1 MASAPPPALT
11 GRPGLRILHLADRL
25 TDRGG
30 AYAHLLGVIDALGPR
45 HESWLAV
52 GVDEGSAS
60 TRARVRV
67 VPGLEARTRRPLDLD
82 ALADAVRP
90 DVVHVH
96 NLMNPEAL
104 AWAASRGRA
113 VLTIQDHR
121 FFCPTRGKWKTDG
134 RVCRE
139 VLSPEACA
147 GCFEDDAYFRDV
159 LALTR
164 ARLEEARRLSVVAL
178 SRHMRDELLAVGLR
192 ADAVSVIPPFV
203 HGLDRAARPDGP
215 PCVLFVG
222 RLVESKG
229 VADAVL
235 AWRRSGVD
243 LPLVVAG
250 SGPLRESMRG
260 SGAEVLGWVPRALLG
275 AVYARARAV
284 VMPSRWQEPFG
295 IVGLE
300 ALHCGVP
307 VVAWE
312 SGGIAEWHPGG
323 DLLVPWGDVDALA
336 SALRD
341 AVTRRA
347 SLRAGFDQGSLMDRL
362 TAVYEGLIGSG

>member
-1 MASAPPPALT
+1 M
-11 GRPGLRILHLADRL
+11 RILHLADRL

-30 AYAHLLGVIDALGPR
+30 AYAHLLGVLDALGPR
-45 HESWLAV
+45 HENWLAV
-52 GVDEGSAS
+52 GIDEGSAS
-60 TRARVRV
+60 TRARVRIV
-67 VPGLEARTRRPLDLD
+67 TGLEARTRRPMDLD
-82 ALADAVRP
+82 ALAAELRP
-90 DVVHVH
+90 GVIHVH

-104 AWAASRGRA
+104 AWAGSRGRA

-134 RVCRE
+134 HVCRE
-139 VLSPEACA
+139 LLSPEACA
-147 GCFEDDAYFRDV
+147 GCFEDDAHFRDV

-164 ARLEEARRLSVVAL
+164 ARLEEARRLSVVVL
-178 SRHMRDELLAVGLR
+178 SRYMRDELLAAGLR

-203 HGLDRAARPDGP
+203 HGLDREARPDGP

-250 SGPLRESMRG
+250 SGPLRESLRD
-260 SGAEVLGWVPRALLG
+260 SGAEVLGWVPRRRLG

-284 VMPSRWQEPFG
+284 VMPSRWREPLG

-323 DLLVPWGDVDALA
+323 DLLVPWGDLDALA
-336 SALRD
+336 GALRV
-341 AVTRRA
+341 AVSRRA
-347 SLRAGFDQGSLMDRL
+347 TPPLGFESEELTKRL
-362 TAVYEGLIGSG
+362 VEVYERLAGNQGR

>member
-1 MASAPPPALT
+1 VL
-11 GRPGLRILHLADRL
+11 
-25 TDRGG
+25 
-30 AYAHLLGVIDALGPR
+30 DALGPD

-52 GVDEGSAS
+52 GVDEGSAA

-67 VPGLEARTRRPLDLD
+67 LPGLEARTRRPVGLD
-82 ALADAVRP
+82 ALAAEVRP

-104 AWAASRGRA
+104 GWAAARGRA

-139 VLSPEACA
+139 VLSRAACA

-164 ARLEEARRLSVVAL
+164 ARLDEACRLRVLVL
-178 SRHMRDELLAVGLR
+178 SRYMRDELLAAGLR
-192 ADAVSVIPPFV
+192 PEGVSVIPPFV
-203 HGLDRAARPDGP
+203 HGLDREARPDGP

-229 VADAVL
+229 VADAVI
-235 AWRRSGVD
+235 AWRRSGVG

-250 SGPLRESMRG
+250 AGPLRESLRD
-260 SGAEVLGWVPRALLG
+260 SGAEVLGWVPRARLG

-284 VMPSRWQEPFG
+284 LMPSRWQEPFG
-295 IVGLE
+295 IAGLE

-312 SGGIAEWHPGG
+312 GGGIAEWHPGG
-323 DLLVPWGDVDALA
+323 DLLLPWGDLDALA
-336 SALRD
+336 GALRV
-341 AVTRRA
+341 AVSRRA
-347 SLRAGFDQGSLMDRL
+347 PPPLGFESEELTKRL
-362 TAVYEGLIGSG
+362 VGVYERLAGYQGR